1 MVIKSVVLRLRLL
14 IRLQRKTITLR
25 KRLAEK
31 ADGKL
36 NRLKFIY
43 LLPAILCFFSF
54 GCANNHPPIPSPQ
67 PQNTSKEVIRVWTTL
82 PVEWI
87 QTALDAYLKD
97 NPHDNAEFQVVSVG
111 DESLQLLKQLPLEER
126 PHLLF
131 ASSEELSALV
141 PDHVLTAAVTEN
153 SDMLPPGLHDE
164 NYYWTGIW
172 VDPYVVVVNREYSR
186 QVGQLSLSSW
196 QDVLFRTKPNLAI
209 CDPLAIPET
218 AAFFF
223 SWASHNDDS
232 GKVFDE
238 LSALHALTKQY
249 SRFASTPV
257 KLVGIGDSNAAITLS
272 STFYAHQDKQYPL
285 YSCRPEPGGPVRL
298 LGIAL
303 VQVQL
308 QDKDTE
314 RYSSLIDWLLELQQF
329 NHRFE
334 MEKGVFSV
342 RQAVENPDL
351 LERWWFNTQYLDR
364 PKQQLFMRNWLER
377 VRFGK

>member
-1 MVIKSVVLRLRLL
+1 MR
-14 IRLQRKTITLR
+14 RK
-25 KRLAEK
+25 KPAEK
-31 ADGKL
+31 TNGKL
-36 NRLKFIY
+36 DQLKFIY
-43 LLPAILCFFSF
+43 LLTIILCFLSF

-67 PQNTSKEVIRVWTTL
+67 PQNASKELIRVWTTL

-87 QTALDAYLKD
+87 QTALAAYLKD
-97 NPHDNAEFQVVSVG
+97 NPQDDIEFQVVSVG
-111 DESLQLLKQLPLEER
+111 NENLQLLKQLPLEER

-131 ASSEELSALV
+131 ASSEELSTITN
-141 PDHVLTAAVTEN
+141 DHVLTAIVTEN

-186 QVGQLSLSSW
+186 QVGQIALSSW
-196 QDVLFRTKPNLAI
+196 QDVLFRTKPTMAI

-223 SWASHNDDS
+223 SWASHNGDD
-232 GKVFDE
+232 GKMFDE

-257 KLVGIGDSNAAITLS
+257 KLVGIGDSSAAITLS
-272 STFYAHQDKQYPL
+272 STFYAHKDKQYPL
-285 YSCRPEPGGPVRL
+285 YACRPDPGGPVRL

-303 VQVQL
+303 VQVDA
-308 QDKDTE
+308 QDKE
-314 RYSSLIDWLLELQQF
+314 KYASLVNWLLELGPF
-329 NHRFE
+329 NQRFE
-334 MEKGVFSV
+334 TEKGVFSV
-342 RQAVENPDL
+342 HQAVENSDL
-351 LERWWFNTQYLDR
+351 LEQWWFNTQYLDQS
-364 PKQQLFMRNWLER
+364 KQQLFMRNWLER